1 MKRKGQCEDKVD
13 RSRGGV
19 VHHACGCCSG
29 HLTPGALGRRQFVK
43 GMAMTAAGAALA
55 RLELFDLASSACGE
69 LSKPAG
75 GPRVRVVYVRPQ
87 EEPIVSWPGGNCD
100 VPAQQA
106 LFTRTLRAA
115 ADKLGV
121 RLEVRDEPIKSEAEV
136 AKLLAE
142 LKQSPPDGLIVGAMS
157 LFLWKPVME
166 IVEKRGDIPTVIHSH
181 VSGFTG
187 HIAACGRKTP
197 KTFMAATQKV
207 EWLATA
213 VRMFHT
219 NWRIKNTRILQLS
232 GPGADVTLAP
242 WGTLVHPIAKA
253 RFEEFLKQVETS
265 EEVRAI
271 ADHYAKGAERILE
284 PTKAEILTAAKNYIA
299 LRRLMEAE
307 KCHGVTVA
315 CLGWKDPV
323 CMAFSK
329 LLDEGIPGVCECDH
343 NAVVGEL
350 LAIHLLNRP
359 GFIQDPS
366 PNTVDNTFIGAHCTS
381 PTRLEGY
388 DSTER
393 AAYWLRSYHTKT
405 GCSMEVMWP
414 VGKPVTVLQAM
425 ARTPLLL
432 VGTGRVRSN
441 IAQPPS
447 GCCRTAVELEMD
459 KTEDTRDVKGF
470 HQLFLLGNHAR
481 TVAAYGRLFDIKVES
496 IS

>member
-1 MKRKGQCEDKVD
+1 MKRQDQCQDRVD
-13 RSRGGV
+13 HQSEGV
-19 VHHACGCCSG
+19 VHHRCGCCAG
-29 HLTPGALGRRQFVK
+29 DLAQGVLGRRQFVK
-43 GMAMTAAGAALA
+43 GVAMTAAATALA
-55 RLELFDLASSACGE
+55 RLELLDLASSACGE
-69 LSKPAG
+69 VPKPAG
-75 GPRVRVVYVRPQ
+75 GPRVRVVYVRPA

-121 RLEVRDEPIKSEAEV
+121 RLEVRDEPIKGSEEV

-142 LKQSPPDGLIVGAMS
+142 LKQAPPDGLIVGAMS
-157 LFLWKPVME
+157 LGFWKPVAE

-197 KTFMAATQKV
+197 KTLMAATQKV

-219 NWRIKNTRILQLS
+219 NWRIKNTRILQLA
-232 GPGADVTLAP
+232 GAGADIKLAP
-242 WGTLVHPIAKA
+242 WGTVIHPIAKT
-253 RFEEFLKQVETS
+253 RFEEVLKQVETS
-265 EEVRAI
+265 AEVRTI
-271 ADHYAKGAERILE
+271 ADHYAKGAERIVE
-284 PTKAEILTAAKNYIA
+284 PSKEEILTAAKNYIV

-329 LLDEGIPGVCECDH
+329 LLDEGVPGVCECDH
-343 NAVVGEL
+343 NAVIGEL
-350 LAIHLLNRP
+350 LSIHLLNRP

-366 PNTVDNTFIGAHCTS
+366 PNTVDNTFLGAHCTS

-388 DSTER
+388 DSAER
-393 AAYWLRSYHTKT
+393 AAYWLRSYHTQT
-405 GCSMEVMWP
+405 GCSLEVMWP
-414 VGKPVTVLQAM
+414 VGKAVTVLQTM
-425 ARTPLLL
+425 ARTPLIY

-447 GCCRTAVELEMD
+447 GCCRTAVELELD

-470 HQLFLLGNHAR
+470 HQLFILGSHAR
-481 TVAAYGRLFDIKVES
+481 TLAAYGRLFDIKVEALS
-496 IS
+496 